1 MNFYN
6 LSYHQRIPLETK
18 GNLNHSIY
26 IMTAKA
32 LKLNA
37 QKIQTESGGIT
48 KWIAP
53 GEGKNI
59 IPISLFYW
67 MNLLNL

>member
-6 LSYHQRIPLETK
+6 LSYHQRIPVETK
-18 GNLNHSIY
+18 GNLNCSIY

-37 QKIQTESGGIT
+37 QKIQTEFGGIK

-53 GEGKNI
+53 GEEKTSFRLAYFTEW
-59 IPISLFYW
+59 IS
-67 MNLLNL
+67 